1 MTFFLKT
8 QKTAISV
15 TVALSM
21 FVVTG
26 ETTASTIAPTGL
38 HFVLPQKNLPI
49 VSVSSGHGG
58 GAGPA
63 EETSIIS
70 DVDDDATTKIVKPL
84 DEVNTECG
92 SIDVIYRLDCTQQAY
107 KSAVRA
113 VPNHSDYRKA
123 RGDLNSA
130 QRKLNKL
137 LKKNLD
143 KTVAP
148 LKVGNK
154 TYRAVKKTVAKSL
167 NAQAIVVLE
176 ETATKLL
183 RSAGNSKKRQLH
195 YARIADVVGSNKKI
209 FRS

>member
-1 MTFFLKT
+1 MTFCLMT

-21 FVVTG
+21 FVATG
-26 ETTASTIAPTGL
+26 DTTALTIAPAGL
-38 HFVLPQKNLPI
+38 HLVLPQNKLPI
-49 VSVSSGHGG
+49 VSVSDHGG
-58 GAGPA
+58 GESRGDVTPV
-63 EETSIIS
+63 TVIS
-70 DVDDDATTKIVKPL
+70 VDDDATTKIVEPL
-84 DEVNTECG
+84 AEANTECG
-92 SIDVIYRLDCTQQAY
+92 SIDVIYRLDCAQQAY
-107 KSAVRA
+107 KSAVKA
-113 VPNHSDYRKA
+113 VPKHSDYQKA
-123 RGDLNSA
+123 RRDLYSA

-167 NAQAIVVLE
+167 NAQATVVLE

-195 YARIADVVGSNKKI
+195 YAQIADVVGSNKKI